1 MTITRYI
8 AGLILLCCFALSSPA
23 QVQRFEVGV
32 NGLTCSACSRTVE
45 VSLRKLPFVKDVQM
59 NLEHTEG
66 QIFIKEN
73 TTIDIA
79 KIAKAVVDAGFSVRY
94 LRGSY
99 TVNNLSTSPGT
110 CVEVFGNK
118 FVFVKSAD
126 KALNGSVTIQF
137 IGDKY
142 MPKKEAKHWQPLLK
156 DNCGGVHPY
165 FVTLLN

>member
-1 MTITRYI
+1 ML
-8 AGLILLCCFALSSPA
+8 GLILFCSFALSAPA
-23 QVQRFEVGV
+23 QVRHFELGV

-66 QIFIKEN
+66 QIFFKDN
-73 TTIDIA
+73 TNIDIA

-99 TVNNLSTSPGT
+99 AVNNLSISPGN
-110 CVEVFGNK
+110 CIEVFGNK

-126 KALNGSVTIQF
+126 KTLNGAVTLQF

-142 MPKKEAKHWQPLLK
+142 MPRKEAKQWQPLLK
-156 DNCGGVHPY
+156 DNCNSAHPY